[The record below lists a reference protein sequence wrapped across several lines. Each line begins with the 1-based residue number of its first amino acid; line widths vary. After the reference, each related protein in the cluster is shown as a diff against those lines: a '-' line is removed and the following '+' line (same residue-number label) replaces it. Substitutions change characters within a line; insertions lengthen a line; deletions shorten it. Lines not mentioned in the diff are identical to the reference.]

1 MLNAKYHFKLLNMK
15 IPVVELSDC
24 IVCGVCA
31 EACPGVFR
39 INDSGYVEII
49 DLDCYPEDEVDE
61 AIKHCP
67 TDCIYWQVE

>member
-1 MLNAKYHFKLLNMK
+1 MK

-31 EACPGVFR
+31 EACPCVFR
-39 INDSGYVEII
+39 INAAGYVEVI
-49 DLDCYPEDEVDE
+49 DQEHYPEDEVGE

-67 TDCIYWQVE
+67 TDCIYWEEE